1 MDPIISFRLTSTGAW
16 SYRFFEGRQY
26 LGSVSCAFMPNA
38 AVRIEVPGISW
49 YSPFSMDN
57 TIVPGISRRVK
68 ENSSGEEVF
77 RIVYCQPGYYR
88 IIPSQSQSAGE
99 VLVERREGA
108 YLFGNQGMP
117 VMAMT
122 ERTERIEGW
131 PWRPP
136 DAVPYFITRFFVE
149 QVSRE
154 FLYAVLSFPALRFY

>member
-1 MDPIISFRLTSTGAW
+1 MDPIVSFRLASTGAW
-16 SYRFFEGRQY
+16 GYRFFEGRQY
-26 LGSVSCAFMPNA
+26 LGAVSCALMPNA
-38 AVRIEVPGISW
+38 TVRIEAPGISW
-49 YSPFSMDN
+49 YSPFNMDN

-88 IIPSQSQSAGE
+88 MIPSQTQSVGGI
-99 VLVERREGA
+99 LVERREGA

-122 ERTERIEGW
+122 ERIEEW

-136 DAVPYFITRFFVE
+136 DAVPYFITRFFEE

-154 FLYAVLSFPALRFY
+154 FLSAVLSFPALRFY